1 MRLKLAM
8 VGAVV
13 LLFLMIAYAG
23 DIIQMEALIP
33 LIIIAVLATALLTA
47 VYFVSKARYTIEGR
61 ITKIYQSRS
70 AGPTTVYFE
79 DGRQKT
85 FQGIPKRPVKTG
97 EYYYIV
103 YNGFDQI
110 LSIEEWNPE

>member
-1 MRLKLAM
+1 MA
-8 VGAVV
+8 GAVV
-13 LLFLMIAYAG
+13 SLFLMIAYAG

-33 LIIIAVLATALLTA
+33 FIILAVLITALLTA
-47 VYFVSKARYTIEGR
+47 VYFVSRAKYTIEGR
-61 ITKIYQSRS
+61 ITRIAQNSVT
-70 AGPTTVYFE
+70 GPTTVYFE
-79 DGRQKT
+79 DGRQKV

-110 LSIEEWNPE
+110 QSIEEWNPE